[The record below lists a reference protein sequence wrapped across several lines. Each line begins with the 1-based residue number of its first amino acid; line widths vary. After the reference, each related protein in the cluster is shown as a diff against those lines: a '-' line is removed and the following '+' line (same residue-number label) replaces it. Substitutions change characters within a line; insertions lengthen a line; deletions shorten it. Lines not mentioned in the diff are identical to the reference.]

1 MIKRFCD
8 RCGKE
13 LCIDIGD
20 PTTPLVWWTIIR
32 HSSFSGN
39 IAVEICDECYNTDG
53 AFMPM
58 NTAHTEKER
67 ASDECS
73 N

>member
-13 LCIDIGD
+13 FCIEDT
-20 PTTPLVWWTIIR
+20 TTPLVWWTITR

-39 IAVEICDECYNTDG
+39 ITVEICDECYNTDG
-53 AFMPM
+53 ALK
-58 NTAHTEKER
+58 KER
-67 ASDECS
+67 KCNDE
-73 N
+73 

>member
-13 LCIDIGD
+13 LCIDIEAA
-20 PTTPLVWWTIIR
+20 TTPLVWWTIIR

-53 AFMPM
+53 ALK
-58 NTAHTEKER
+58 KER
-67 ASDECS
+67 GADDE
-73 N
+73 